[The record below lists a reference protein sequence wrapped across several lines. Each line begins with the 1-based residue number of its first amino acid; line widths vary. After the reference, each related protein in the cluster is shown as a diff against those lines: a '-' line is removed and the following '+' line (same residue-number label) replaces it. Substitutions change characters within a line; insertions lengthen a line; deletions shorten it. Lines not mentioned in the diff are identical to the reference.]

1 MYVWTKLI
9 TMFKNN
15 KIYNQNLII
24 KSENL
29 SFFSLSKISEITFF
43 TSLFIASFAFSSPSC
58 SFSILPLSIFS
69 DYRNISIV
77 LSTSYL
83 EISYFSS
90 SSLKASSRKFLS
102 FIVSCS
108 FFTFWVSFSAIRF
121 LRSAIFGKSFCLRKL
136 LSKMFW
142 TMLVIGLPTS
152 SYRDILFLTNSFW
165 SIASFSIVEII
176 VFLSSFCCDSICCY
190 SMTFP

>member
-1 MYVWTKLI
+1 MYLLFWAAVESVFFDLLLFFAVFAAFYDFLLRGVREKRFWLTILFA
-9 TMFKNN
+9 T
-15 KIYNQNLII
+15 
-24 KSENL
+24 SENL

-136 LSKMFW
+136 LSKMF
-142 TMLVIGLPTS
+142 
-152 SYRDILFLTNSFW
+152 
-165 SIASFSIVEII
+165 
-176 VFLSSFCCDSICCY
+176 
-190 SMTFP
+190 